1 MVVLGGDFRKILP
14 VIRKGCRHDI
24 VLAAINSSTLWK
36 SYKVLNLS
44 TNMSLFSAASKDDGN
59 AIKDFSD
66 WILQIR
72 EGKKDCIENGET
84 DIDIPHDPLI
94 KDTENPF
101 HKLPRVKSYP
111 HKGHS
116 CLSRSPVPRQTKPF
130 FPQISLHRRHLGRK

>member
-44 TNMSLFSAASKDDGN
+44 TNMSLFAAASKDDGN
-59 AIKDFSD
+59 AIKDFAD

-111 HKGHS
+111 QKGCFHLLRNS
-116 CLSRSPVPRQTKPF
+116 IPRQTKQPL
-130 FPQISLHRRHLGRK
+130 P